1 LQYALK
7 VRELGGKAYYCPDE
21 NEMPQVFM
29 DRKYWIVFIILIAIL
44 LYAIIT
50 HQFLMGVIVCIVV
63 IILAWILSMIQ
74 HWDKFNM

>member
-1 LQYALK
+1 
-7 VRELGGKAYYCPDE
+7 
-21 NEMPQVFM
+21 M

-63 IILAWILSMIQ
+63 IILTWILSMIQ
-74 HWDKFNM
+74 HWDKFST